1 MYIVI
6 RGPNLKFH
14 SDHLLDRLELAIFNS
29 QQVFLRGVGIP
40 NFVTFLLGKIE
51 EQLPQKSV
59 H

>member
-14 SDHLLDRLELAIFNS
+14 SDHLLDRLELANS